1 MMFTNDDNSA
11 SGYLSDSFEGMS
23 PEQKELAW

>member
-1 MMFTNDDNSA
+1 MTHHYDNSA